1 MAEPK
6 TGPPPEDWFHPSSN
20 FGALPPELS
29 GADNSR
35 IVLLPVP
42 YESTTTYRAGCRG
55 GPAAVIEASAN
66 MELYDEDL
74 RREPCE
80 IGVHTSAPLDVVD
93 DPEEMLGRVEAVA
106 SAHLSRGKFVTALG
120 GEHTVTLGMARALG
134 RAHSPLSVLFLD
146 AHADFRQSYRGN
158 KYNHACVARRVSEIC
173 HVVQAGVRS
182 LSAEEARALEDK
194 EIATFWASE
203 FRAAR
208 LGGGLR
214 DLIARLVDE
223 RAENVHVSLDVD
235 VFDPSFMPAVGTPEP
250 GGLVWDEVIELM
262 RAVAGERNLV
272 GLDLVELAPVDGLV
286 HPQFAA
292 ARLLY
297 KVWGF
302 ALRP

>member
-1 MAEPK
+1 
-6 TGPPPEDWFHPSSN
+6 
-20 FGALPPELS
+20 
-29 GADNSR
+29 
-35 IVLLPVP
+35 
-42 YESTTTYRAGCRG
+42 
-55 GPAAVIEASAN
+55 

-173 HVVQAGVRS
+173 HLVQAGVRS
-182 LSAEEARALEDK
+182 LSAEEARALGEK
-194 EIATFWASE
+194 EVATFWASD
-203 FRAAR
+203 FRATR
-208 LGGGLR
+208 LGGGRR
-214 DLIARLVDE
+214 DLIARLVDDL
-223 RAENVHVSLDVD
+223 AENVHISVDVD

-302 ALRP
+302 ALKP